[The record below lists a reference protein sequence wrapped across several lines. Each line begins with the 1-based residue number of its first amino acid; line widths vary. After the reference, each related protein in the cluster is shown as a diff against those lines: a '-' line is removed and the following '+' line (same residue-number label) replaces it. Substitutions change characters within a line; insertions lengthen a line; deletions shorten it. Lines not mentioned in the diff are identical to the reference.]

1 MRCAFA
7 ACRTIS
13 RVYHLVVDGFR
24 DKALKAAR
32 FAGEVVAETLWP
44 TRCAVCDALG
54 SVLCE
59 RCAKALKNVDW
70 WRACH
75 RCGSPFG
82 RVQCDLCNPVA
93 LDRIGRDDLPYA
105 GCASAV
111 LFDEAA
117 GRLVRVFKDQGEQRL
132 SVVMAD
138 MMARMVPPDWRF
150 DAVAFV
156 PATLA
161 AARYR
166 GFDHAQL
173 VARDVSSRLDSA
185 CIEALAR
192 PKTRDQRALTGR
204 QRIANLAG
212 RFRALDRPMPNRLL
226 LVDDVYTTGATLCA
240 ATAASLAAGCCKVY
254 CLTFARV

>member
-1 MRCAFA
+1 M
-7 ACRTIS
+7 
-13 RVYHLVVDGFR
+13 DGFR

-44 TRCAVCDALG
+44 TRCAVCDTLG
-54 SVLCE
+54 TVLCE
-59 RCAKALKNVDW
+59 QCANALQNVDW

-75 RCGSPFG
+75 RCGSPYG
-82 RVQCDLCNPVA
+82 CVQCDLCNPVA
-93 LDRIGRDDLPYA
+93 LGRIGRVDLPYA

-111 LFDEAA
+111 LFDDGA
-117 GRLVRVFKDQGEQRL
+117 GRLVRTFKDQGEQRL
-132 SVVMAD
+132 SAVMAN
-138 MMARMVPPDWRF
+138 MMVRMVPPDWRF
-150 DAVAFV
+150 DAVTFV

-161 AARYR
+161 AFRYR

-173 VARDVSSRLDSA
+173 VARDVSCGLGIA
-185 CIEALAR
+185 FTEALAR
-192 PKTRDQRALTGR
+192 PKTRDQRALTGA

-212 RFRALDRPMPNRLL
+212 RFHALDCPVPKRLL

-240 ATAASLAAGCCKVY
+240 ASDALLAAGCDEVY